1 MAGQAIALK
10 VIASVPVDCRF
21 WMEDDGWNGQCEKF
35 LIHVR
40 APHFE
45 EIKRRMESALEAQIT
60 SLLDQMLQ
68 SKALK
73 QETTSPNI
81 DEERIA

>member
-45 EIKRRMESALEAQIT
+45 EIKRRMESALEAHIT
-60 SLLDQMLQ
+60 SLLDQVL
-68 SKALK
+68 KARGLNE
-73 QETTSPNI
+73 ETTSI
-81 DEERIA
+81 TDEERIA

>member
-21 WMEDDGWNGQCEKF
+21 WMEDDGWNGQCERF
-35 LIHVR
+35 LIHVH

-45 EIKRRMESALEAQIT
+45 EIKRRMESALEAHIT
-60 SLLDQMLQ
+60 ALLDQAQ
-68 SKALK
+68 KAK
-73 QETTSPNI
+73 SHEQKVPFT
-81 DEERIA
+81 DEEQIA

>member
-1 MAGQAIALK
+1 MSGQAIALK
-10 VIASVPVDCRF
+10 VIASVPIDCRF
-21 WMEDDGWNGQCEKF
+21 WMEDDGWNGQCERF

-45 EIKRRMESALEAQIT
+45 EIKRRMESALEAHI
-60 SLLDQMLQ
+60 SSVLDQVEKTSTRRNEPLQ
-68 SKALK
+68 LG
-73 QETTSPNI
+73 

>member
-1 MAGQAIALK
+1 MSGQAIALK

-35 LIHVR
+35 LIHVH

-45 EIKRRMESALEAQIT
+45 EIKRRMESALEAHIT
-60 SLLDQMLQ
+60 ALLDEAQKTKTLG
-68 SKALK
+68 
-73 QETTSPNI
+73 QETPFT